1 VRFVPTGSITPA
13 TLPGYLAIQQVVACA
28 GSWMVKPEL
37 LRARDWNRVTELA
50 AEAAA
55 LVAAAR

>member
-1 VRFVPTGSITPA
+1 VPTGSITQA
-13 TLPGYLAIQQVVACA
+13 TLPGYLAIPQVVACA